1 MKLYGADKRELM
13 TVSRVER
20 SGNQLVIKAKV
31 FGTMPL
37 TAILTP
43 AEVREGL
50 KLLRAR
56 GIIDTRQ
63 GRGSQVAQLSAPD
76 RPVTFTLR
84 HPLMTI
90 EGTAKTAG
98 TKSVQVHLLAPD
110 LGPLAAVGRP
120 IQPEIL
126 TGPAEWFTGTER
138 VANSLPRTSA
148 KRVASAPS
156 STAGESKMS
165 R

>member
-50 KLLRAR
+50 QLLGLR
-56 GIIDTRQ
+56 GILFLLTMPFR
-63 GRGSQVAQLSAPD
+63 RSAP
-76 RPVTFTLR
+76 LQK
-84 HPLMTI
+84 
-90 EGTAKTAG
+90 EKA
-98 TKSVQVHLLAPD
+98 
-110 LGPLAAVGRP
+110 
-120 IQPEIL
+120 
-126 TGPAEWFTGTER
+126 
-138 VANSLPRTSA
+138 
-148 KRVASAPS
+148 
-156 STAGESKMS
+156 
-165 R
+165 